1 MFSQAVCARQGTGS
15 ASPVSSSMPH
25 SERTSGRTVSMAS
38 LRTSSNFTLAGR
50 QEEAKRAMTRLRQV
64 DPALRICNLKG
75 VLGPFRRAEDLAR
88 IEEGLRRAGLPE

>member
-1 MFSQAVCARQGTGS
+1 
-15 ASPVSSSMPH
+15 
-25 SERTSGRTVSMAS
+25 
-38 LRTSSNFTLAGR
+38 
-50 QEEAKRAMTRLRQV
+50 MTRLRQV